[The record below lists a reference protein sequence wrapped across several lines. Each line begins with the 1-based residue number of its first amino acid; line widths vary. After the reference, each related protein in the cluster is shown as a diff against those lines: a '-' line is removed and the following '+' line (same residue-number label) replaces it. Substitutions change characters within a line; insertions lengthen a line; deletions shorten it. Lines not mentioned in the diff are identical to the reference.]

1 MDQRQVGGVVVMGM
15 DIVLGDRIS
24 LGWWIWGLGRYG
36 VRGHHW

>member
-1 MDQRQVGGVVVMGM
+1 MDQRQIGGIVVKGM
-15 DIVLGDRIS
+15 DMVLGDRVS